1 MKKLVLILAALV
13 AVVAFAMP
21 LAADDQF
28 EVSGE
33 FTFGMITAFDSEKD
47 AGAFDNAYI
56 DMFFYPDEYN
66 EVFFE
71 MAWAKAWEFTY
82 VDGNISAIYFALR
95 TDVGAFLGLPIGV
108 VNHAGIDSLYTNK
121 YEVTGHAYERV
132 PIRSNIDPVPWQV
145 RLDGGSWQFNFA
157 LGWGQTDPAQ
167 GEVKGEN
174 NDLGF
179 YLFLPNI
186 ADIVEIEAFY
196 LAQDNPDWKGRLG
209 FSAKADG
216 LAGGL
221 LGVAGGFVYD
231 LRDDAVLNADPTAP
245 LDKWAYGVGV
255 GFDVAG
261 AAIGASIWGNE
272 AGGTTNA
279 LNLLGIDLDYAFANG
294 FGAIAAAAFDFK
306 EGAPDTF
313 IGLDI
318 GVYVKPGGAKWQIG
332 YLYRPE
338 GSGYAYSWT
347 PAAFYAAPVTAAPEG
362 GLYVLADIDF

>member
-21 LAADDQF
+21 LFGDDQF

-47 AGAFDNAYI
+47 GAGFDNAYV

-71 MAWAKAWEFTY
+71 MAWAKAWEFDKTG
-82 VDGNISAIYFALR
+82 VDNSIGAVYFALR

-108 VNHAGIDSLYTNK
+108 VNHAGIDSIYTNK

-132 PIRSNIDPVPWQV
+132 PIRSAIDPVPWQV
-145 RLDGGSWQFNFA
+145 RLDGGSWQFSFA
-157 LGWGQTDPAQ
+157 IGWGQTDPAT
-167 GEVKGEN
+167 EEKGAN

-179 YLFLPNI
+179 YLFLPSV

-196 LAQDNPDWKGRLG
+196 LAQNDSNWKGRLG
-209 FSAKADG
+209 GSVKVDG

-231 LRDDAVLNADPTAP
+231 LRDDAVLTAAGADT
-245 LDKWAYGVGV
+245 WAYGVGV

-272 AGGTTNA
+272 NGGTTNA
-279 LNLLGIDLDYAFANG
+279 LNLLGIDLDYAFGNG

-306 EGAPDTF
+306 DGAPDTF

-318 GVYVKPGGAKWQIG
+318 GAYVKAGGAKWQVG

-338 GSGYAYSWT
+338 GSGYSYSWT
-347 PAAFYAAPVTAAPEG
+347 PAVFYGTAPSSAPKG
-362 GLYVLADIDF
+362 GLYFLADIDF